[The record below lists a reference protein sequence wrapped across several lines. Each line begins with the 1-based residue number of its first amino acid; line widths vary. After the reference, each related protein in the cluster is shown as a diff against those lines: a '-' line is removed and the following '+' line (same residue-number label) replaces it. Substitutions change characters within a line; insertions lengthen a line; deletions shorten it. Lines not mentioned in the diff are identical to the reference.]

1 MRILVDGEIHQINVG
16 NLKSLTETTSKYV
29 SIKMIGK
36 NILFSADS
44 YKDEVVKIQ
53 MFDKISGCPPKIV
66 EYAFTTFLMGFQ
78 GQRQETFNFGFF
90 TLKKYFWVTLYVYLL
105 SLDKKVQ
112 HENLTRALGNKIV
125 CVGSSD
131 QKSCG
136 PGGCKSGKTDLKFA
150 LIDINMFMSL
160 TTNIKRNTVKWFTSS
175 LMLLTEDF
183 YGCNSLLMTKFIR
196 N

>member
-1 MRILVDGEIHQINVG
+1 
-16 NLKSLTETTSKYV
+16 
-29 SIKMIGK
+29 
-36 NILFSADS
+36 
-44 YKDEVVKIQ
+44 
-53 MFDKISGCPPKIV
+53 MFDKISGCPPKI
-66 EYAFTTFLMGFQ
+66 LPFQ
-78 GQRQETFNFGFF
+78 PFWWVFKVILVCNFSKSKIGFF

-112 HENLTRALGNKIV
+112 HVNLTRALGNKIV

-196 N
+196 NWLYTYCQTWTLQLYCIWL